1 MAFTLFGLT
10 GGIACGKST
19 VARFLRERGL
29 PVVDADSV
37 ARDVVAPGTQT
48 LVDITRAFGDDV
60 LGEDGALDRKKLASI
75 VFANPDARRVLESI
89 THPQIR
95 LRTQEMALEL
105 AAQGAPL
112 AAYEAA
118 LLVENGLTEAFRP
131 LVVVTVDAETQV
143 ARLIERDRI
152 TEAQA
157 RSRVAAQMPVADKV
171 TVADHV
177 IDTGG
182 SIEEVRLRTDDVL
195 GAICVSRNV
204 AVGRYGLAG

>member
-1 MAFTLFGLT
+1 MPFTLFGLT

-29 PVVDADSV
+29 PVLDADSV
-37 ARDVVAPGTQT
+37 ARDVVAPGTPT
-48 LVDITRAFGDDV
+48 LVEIMRAFGVEV
-60 LGEDGALDRKKLASI
+60 LGDDGALDRKKLAAI
-75 VFANPDARRVLESI
+75 VFANPDARRRLESI
-89 THPQIR
+89 THPRIR
-95 LRTQEMALEL
+95 LRTQELAQEL
-105 AAQGAPL
+105 AAQGVPL

-157 RSRVAAQMPVADKV
+157 RSRVAAQMPAANKVAI
-171 TVADHV
+171 ADHV
-177 IDTGG
+177 IDTRG
-182 SIEEVRLRTDDVL
+182 SIEEVRLRTDEVL
-195 GAICVSRNV
+195 RGICVSRNV

>member
-1 MAFTLFGLT
+1 MPFTLFGLT

-29 PVVDADSV
+29 PVIDADSV

-48 LVDITRAFGDDV
+48 LVEITRAFGVEVLSDDGSV
-60 LGEDGALDRKKLASI
+60 DRAKLASI
-75 VFANPDARRVLESI
+75 VFANPDARRQLESI
-89 THPQIR
+89 THPPIR
-95 LRTQEMALEL
+95 LRTQEMAQEL
-105 AAQGAPL
+105 AAQGVPL

-118 LLVENGLTEAFRP
+118 LLVENGLAEAFRP

-171 TVADHV
+171 AVADHV
-177 IDTGG
+177 IDTRG
-182 SIEEVRLRTDDVL
+182 SIEDVRLRTDDVL
-195 GAICVSRNV
+195 RGICVSRDV
-204 AVGRYGLAG
+204 AVGRYGLVG